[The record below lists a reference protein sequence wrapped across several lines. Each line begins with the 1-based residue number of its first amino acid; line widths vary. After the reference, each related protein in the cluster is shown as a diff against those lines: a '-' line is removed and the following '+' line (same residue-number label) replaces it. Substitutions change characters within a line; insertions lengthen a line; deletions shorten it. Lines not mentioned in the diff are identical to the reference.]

1 LLSAAGFGLALMMV
15 FGESGSAWH
24 LIYTRVPGAN
34 ALLFVSRVGLM
45 MLIPWAIGFGLCL
58 DALIAQRRP
67 FVALSLG
74 AICLAEQGVPT
85 LSFDKQQNREFVAAL
100 AKRIDKDADAFY
112 YSPRNSPYPSWKAN
126 LDAMWAGLESG
137 VPTIN
142 GYSGGTPVGWRPLE
156 DSNVIGPDDLQSL
169 EKALHE
175 WKKNYGRTVGR
186 VWWVGGP
193 SDSWVD
199 GDRL

>member
-1 LLSAAGFGLALMMV
+1 MAQV
-15 FGESGSAWH
+15 
-24 LIYTRVPGAN
+24 
-34 ALLFVSRVGLM
+34 
-45 MLIPWAIGFGLCL
+45 
-58 DALIAQRRP
+58 AQRRP

-74 AICLAEQGVPT
+74 VICLAEQGVRT
-85 LSFDKQQNREFVAAL
+85 LSFDKQQNREFVSSL
-100 AKRIDKDADAFY
+100 AKRIVKDADAFY

-156 DSNVIGPDDLQSL
+156 DSNVAGPDDLNSL

-175 WKKNYGRTVGR
+175 WKKNYGRTAGR
-186 VWWVGGP
+186 VWWVGAP
-193 SDSWVD
+193 SDRWVD